1 MALARRGVFKPTA
14 VYIGLRYTLS
24 RAQPNHLVSFISTL
38 AVTGLVLGVALLIV
52 VVSVMNGFE
61 RELRERILNLVPHV
75 VLINSRI
82 DSDWR
87 SGFTDLEDLEVVQ
100 EITPY
105 AELQG
110 LIYARGQTQ
119 PLRLLGFLEGQV
131 PTGFASM
138 LAEQSLG
145 LPKSGEIL
153 LSKTLLERLKVSLGQ
168 SVRLVFP
175 GTQSGKT
182 RVQRLTVSGVFA
194 THTELDQVLA
204 IGQLEQVAQIAG
216 FESGIGGFRVQLD
229 DPFKAREV
237 GYQLLEKL
245 PYGYGFRDWFQ
256 THGNLYQAIQLS
268 RNMVGLLIFMI
279 VAIAAF
285 NVVSMLMMSV
295 IDKRRD
301 IAVLQTLGLSGR
313 SIVQVFLVQGG
324 VIGALGIATGVLL
337 GVVGCLWVG
346 ELIGWVE
353 QLSGRVFLDTAVYP
367 IDYVP
372 VDLRAGDVLVIAAVA
387 ALLNGMATVYPA
399 IRASRVAP
407 ATELRY

>member
-61 RELRERILNLVPHV
+61 RELRDRILNLVPHV

-87 SGFTDLEDLEVVQ
+87 SGFDYLEDLEVVQ

-119 PLRLLGFLEGQV
+119 PLRLLGFSEGQV
-131 PTGFASM
+131 PVGFASM

-182 RVQRLTVSGVFA
+182 RVQRLTVSGVFV

-204 IGQLEQVAQIAG
+204 IGQLGQVAEIAG
-216 FESGIGGFRVQLD
+216 FKSGIGGFRVQLD

-346 ELIGWVE
+346 ELISWVE
-353 QLSGRVFLDTAVYP
+353 QLSGKVFLDTAVYP

-372 VDLRAGDVLVIAAVA
+372 VDLRGGDILVISAVA

>member
-1 MALARRGVFKPTA
+1 MFKPTA

-24 RAQPNHLVSFISTL
+24 RAQPNHLVSFISAL
-38 AVTGLVLGVALLIV
+38 AVTGMVLGVALLIV

-110 LIYARGQTQ
+110 LIYARGKTQ
-119 PLRLLGFLEGQV
+119 PLRLLGFSKGQV
-131 PTGFASM
+131 PAGFASM

-145 LPKSGEIL
+145 LPKSGEVL

-216 FESGIGGFRVQLD
+216 FESGVGGFRVQLD

-237 GYQLLEKL
+237 GYQLLQKL

-337 GVVGCLWVG
+337 GVVGCLWIG
-346 ELIGWVE
+346 EFIGWVE
-353 QLSGRVFLDTAVYP
+353 QLSGRVLLDTAVYP